1 MTYPDSVRGRIKN
14 YLTQHK
20 NLLQSPILEIG
31 SKRFGNAEWWNCN
44 RDLKPDAKWLCTDM
58 QEGDG
63 VDETADIHN
72 LAYNDNSFQSV
83 LCSEVLEHVQYP
95 AVGLYECYRVLKND
109 GCIILTTLFSFPI
122 HGYPNDYWRFTPEG
136 MQCLLVDA
144 GFRNIEVTT
153 AGEYDIIL
161 NNIGGRDEK
170 RKVPIHIFAVAQK

>member
-20 NLLQSPILEIG
+20 DLLQSPILEIG
-31 SKRFGNAEWWNCN
+31 SKRFGSPEWWNCN
-44 RDLKPDAKWLCTDM
+44 KDLQPDAEWLCTDM
-58 QEGDG
+58 QEGEG
-63 VDETADIHN
+63 VDAIEDIHK
-72 LAYNDNSFQSV
+72 LSFADASFQSI

-95 AVGLYECYRVLKND
+95 AAGLSECHRVLRE
-109 GCIILTTLFSFPI
+109 GGWLVLTTLFSFPV

-136 MQCLLVDA
+136 MRCLLADA
-144 GFRNIEVTT
+144 GFRNITVTT

-161 NNIGGRDEK
+161 NNIGERQER